1 LFSIALAFNNGIAGT
16 AWGNLLFWLGL
27 LFIILPVAFRLFSM
41 GVSRNE
47 RIGLVVFLGLSLYLV
62 KVMHSP
68 FMFTF
73 SDELLHFRNAD
84 NIMQFKAL
92 FGENTILPVSAY
104 YPGLETVTAAISSLS
119 GISLFISGSLVVG
132 VARLII
138 VLSLYLFFE
147 QVSHSSRVAGLA
159 VLLYMANS
167 NFLYWSAQF
176 SYESLSLPLGILVL
190 FILAKRGKVEDK
202 QLKRGLT
209 LVMVLLITAIV
220 VTHHV
225 TSYALVIFLIVL
237 STVYSYL
244 QVHDK
249 SKQSNTWGFTILA
262 FGLTLSWLVLV
273 ADRTMSYLY
282 QIFNPAFASLM
293 QVVTGEETGRA
304 LFTSTAGVVA
314 PSWERLIGISSVL
327 LIVLG
332 ISSGLFALW
341 KRKKL
346 SPFAI
351 VLAGIA
357 LLYFVTLG
365 LRFTGAGWEIANRA
379 SEFLFVGIAFLIAFG
394 FVTIQLMYPKTRSL
408 LFVFAGYAAILFI
421 GGVIAGWPPALR
433 LSQQLLVDVDGTT
446 LHPQGLEASNWI
458 LDAHGPDNRVI
469 APPSD
474 ALLMLS
480 YGRQQA
486 LTGKIHGIQ
495 DLLTNTHT
503 LE

>member
-1 LFSIALAFNNGIAGT
+1 LPASNRPIFV
-16 AWGNLLFWLGL
+16 
-27 LFIILPVAFRLFSM
+27 FIFDR
-41 GVSRNE
+41 
-47 RIGLVVFLGLSLYLV
+47 
-62 KVMHSP
+62 
-68 FMFTF
+68 
-73 SDELLHFRNAD
+73 
-84 NIMQFKAL
+84 
-92 FGENTILPVSAY
+92 SA
-104 YPGLETVTAAISSLS
+104 T
-119 GISLFISGSLVVG
+119 
-132 VARLII
+132 R
-138 VLSLYLFFE
+138 
-147 QVSHSSRVAGLA
+147 RVAGLA

-190 FILAKRGKVEDK
+190 FILVKRGKVEDK

-244 QVHDK
+244 QVHNK

-273 ADRTMSYLY
+273 ADPTMSYLY
-282 QIFNPAFASLM
+282 QIFKPAFASLK

-332 ISSGLFALW
+332 ILSGLFALW

-357 LLYFVTLG
+357 LLYFITLG
-365 LRFTGAGWEIANRA
+365 LRLTGSGWEIANRA
-379 SEFLFVGIAFLIAFG
+379 SEFLFVNCI
-394 FVTIQLMYPKTRSL
+394 LMPLDS
-408 LFVFAGYAAILFI
+408 ILY
-421 GGVIAGWPPALR
+421 
-433 LSQQLLVDVDGTT
+433 
-446 LHPQGLEASNWI
+446 N
-458 LDAHGPDNRVI
+458 
-469 APPSD
+469 
-474 ALLMLS
+474 
-480 YGRQQA
+480 
-486 LTGKIHGIQ
+486 
-495 DLLTNTHT
+495 
-503 LE
+503 